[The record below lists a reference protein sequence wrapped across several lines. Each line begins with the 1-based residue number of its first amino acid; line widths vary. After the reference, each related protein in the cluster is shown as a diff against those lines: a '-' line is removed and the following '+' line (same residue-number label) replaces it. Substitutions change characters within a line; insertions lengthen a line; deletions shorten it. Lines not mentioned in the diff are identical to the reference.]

1 MRPRL
6 GQPSAARFSVLLEM
20 RIHTESQS
28 AIEYSIHDV
37 RIVGPARLQLALV
50 RQCKMG
56 HEPRKLEPFPNRRGE
71 MVGSPAPSRGE
82 TEQFHST
89 ETTRFSVA
97 NGEFESNFES
107 SG

>member
-1 MRPRL
+1 
-6 GQPSAARFSVLLEM
+6 
-20 RIHTESQS
+20 
-28 AIEYSIHDV
+28 
-37 RIVGPARLQLALV
+37 
-50 RQCKMG
+50 MG

-97 NGEFESNFES
+97 NGEFES